1 MGAGGVI
8 RMKGEMD
15 RNGRGGVVVLMVN
28 VERKWK
34 WKCVDV
40 VCVESLWEVWIPVG
54 K

>member
-1 MGAGGVI
+1 MIPHVMGAGGVI

-34 WKCVDV
+34 WKMK
-40 VCVESLWEVWIPVG
+40 EE
-54 K
+54 